1 MYLLTQSSAI
11 LTRDH
16 RGSQP
21 GRAHAP
27 VARPGQGSGRG
38 FGGSGPTRLLRVCPA
53 RPMALSPLLPPTDI
67 LGARRSRQVQEFA
80 QQMQKSWEEQGS
92 KGCPAWLAQ
101 EALIRSL
108 TPLYQ
113 VCPGEAAKGQGWEA
127 GGRGVWARCLLCPP
141 GSSGP
146 AWPPFHRG
154 RELLLIAYPTCELRT
169 ALKAQIILTT
179 VPHSSPVLFGKQ
191 PLSCCTKRGF
201 SRSPAALGANLPAW
215 NAGGSGRGV
224 WVRVLCKH
232 NARRSAVIE
241 LRRCW
246 CQERRALCA
255 RCQLQLPLRVPAAVG
270 LNPSHATAAD
280 WIPATSGWG
289 HWG

>member
-1 MYLLTQSSAI
+1 L
-11 LTRDH
+11 H
-16 RGSQP
+16 
-21 GRAHAP
+21 
-27 VARPGQGSGRG
+27 
-38 FGGSGPTRLLRVCPA
+38 
-53 RPMALSPLLPPTDI
+53 
-67 LGARRSRQVQEFA
+67 QV
-80 QQMQKSWEEQGS
+80 S
-92 KGCPAWLAQ
+92 
-101 EALIRSL
+101 
-108 TPLYQ
+108 
-113 VCPGEAAKGQGWEA
+113 PGEAARGRGGKQAAEGSGPGVCSAHLGLQGW
-127 GGRGVWARCLLCPP
+127 P
-141 GSSGP
+141 GSPS
-146 AWPPFHRG
+146 RV
-154 RELLLIAYPTCELRT
+154 RELLLIAYPTCALCT

-270 LNPSHATAAD
+270 LNPSYTVAAD
-280 WIPATSGWG
+280 WISATSGWG
-289 HWG
+289 HWGSGSPPTSRCPGAEQTVRSWVGVVTFPESAKGKLNILNRACKGPPASHKA